1 MKESYSN
8 ITKNNTLYSNKINNL
23 EEIISL
29 QAQTTAR
36 LESLILNQLES
47 IEKMQI
53 TLAKQDTVITHL
65 VNRIKYLGN
74 RNDVM
79 EHMDNTENSQPS
91 TTIQPPSYNNHL
103 MSNKPNISQALKL
116 KIDDYHK
123 PSITKL
129 ILSYIFYVFLKLGL
143 TKKRLI

>member
-1 MKESYSN
+1 M
-8 ITKNNTLYSNKINNL
+8 
-23 EEIISL
+23 

-65 VNRIKYLGN
+65 VNRIKYLEN

-116 KIDDYHK
+116 KIDDYHRTN
-123 PSITKL
+123 SNSANSL
-129 ILSYIFYVFLKLGL
+129 IGQSKIPLSNKSNN
-143 TKKRLI
+143 LIIQ